1 MQDTTRGGFW
11 EGLFSSAGA
20 VNSSFFP
27 KIGTGDETQV
37 DLDMG
42 DVKIHLDLDS
52 GGVKI
57 HSKGVPWA
65 PLGPPLGFPWAPL
78 GRPEPPLG
86 LSWPSF
92 GFPLAPLGLPW
103 TLFGVPLGSLWRL
116 KWRKGVSVLHGRGGV
131 FEGSGGS

>member
-1 MQDTTRGGFW
+1 M
-11 EGLFSSAGA
+11 
-20 VNSSFFP
+20 NSSFFP
-27 KIGTGDETQV
+27 KIGQVTETQV

-65 PLGPPLGFPWAPL
+65 LFGAPL
-78 GRPEPPLG
+78 AL
-86 LSWPSF
+86 
-92 GFPLAPLGLPW
+92 
-103 TLFGVPLGSLWRL
+103 LWRL
-116 KWRKGVSVLHGRGGV
+116 RWPKGVSVLHGRCGV

>member
-1 MQDTTRGGFW
+1 MK
-11 EGLFSSAGA
+11 
-20 VNSSFFP
+20 SSFFP
-27 KIGTGDETQV
+27 KIWMGPPTQV

-52 GGVKI
+52 GGGKL

-65 PLGPPLGFPWAPL
+65 PLGVPLGFPWAPW
-78 GRPEPPLG
+78 GRPEPHLG

-92 GFPLAPLGLPW
+92 GFPLAPLSLAW
-103 TLFGVPLGSLWRL
+103 ALFGSPLGSLWRL
-116 KWRKGVSVLHGRGGV
+116 KWPKGVSVLHGKGGV